1 MLDFLGNNKRTHYCG
16 EIGINLIEKEIIVC
30 GWVNSVRNFGRLIF
44 IDVRDIKGK
53 VQVIFDPQEKQ
64 AYEKASLL
72 KNEYVVCV
80 KGKVVKRQGAE
91 NPNIASGK
99 VEILATECLI
109 LNKSLPLPIQ
119 MGETNLAD
127 EDLRLEYRYLDL
139 RRENLQKNIIFRHK
153 LILHIRNFLAKEGFY
168 EIETPILMKSTP
180 EGARDYLVPSRIHKG
195 KFFALPQSP
204 QIYKQLLMISGFDKY
219 FQIARCFRDEDLRA
233 DRQPEFTQLDME
245 MSYITQEDIFDINER
260 LFKYLFKELLNI
272 DLSKF
277 ERLSY
282 KQSMEDYG
290 TDKPDVRF
298 DLKLKNLTSILKQ
311 VDFLAFKNTI
321 DSSGSI
327 RCIAIPSGADFSR
340 KQLDN
345 LGSIASHLGSKNI
358 FFAKLKENG
367 LEYGISK
374 FLKPE
379 EIRNILSITEA
390 KVGDLIIFVADK
402 DKIVFKVLDGLRRF
416 LGKELK
422 LYKEDDFAFLWITD
436 FPLFEYNED
445 ENRWET
451 CHHMF
456 TSPKEE
462 HMKYFE
468 KESDYGKI
476 EGLLYDFVCN
486 GMEISSGSIRCH
498 RLDIQRKIFEVLGF
512 SEEEL
517 QAKFGFFLEA
527 LKYGTPPHGGI
538 APGIDRL
545 MMIMQKANSIR
556 DVIAFPKTL
565 KAVDLMSKAPSFVS
579 EEQLKEL
586 NLKILE

>member
-16 EIGINLIEKEIIVC
+16 QINENLIDSEVFIC
-30 GWVNSVRNFGRLIF
+30 GWVNSVRNFGGLIF
-44 IDVRDIKGK
+44 VDVRDVKGK
-53 VQVIFDPQEKQ
+53 VQVIFDPQEEQ
-64 AYEKASLL
+64 AYQKATFL
-72 KNEYVVCV
+72 KNEYVVGI
-80 KGKVVKRQGAE
+80 KGKVIERQGAQ
-91 NPNIASGK
+91 NHRIASGK
-99 VEILATECLI
+99 VEISAQKCLI
-109 LNKSLPLPIQ
+109 LNESLPLPIQ
-119 MGETNLAD
+119 TEGANMAD

-139 RRENLQKNIIFRHK
+139 RREDIQKNIIFRHK
-153 LILHIRNFLAKEGFY
+153 LMLSIRNFMSQEGFY

-204 QIYKQLLMISGFDKY
+204 QIYKQLLMIGGFDRY
-219 FQIARCFRDEDLRA
+219 FQIAHCFRDEDLRA

-245 MSYITQEDIFDINER
+245 MSYVTQEDIFKVNEK
-260 LFKYLFKELLNI
+260 LFSHLFKELLNI
-272 DLSKF
+272 DLPKF
-277 ERLSY
+277 QRMSY
-282 KQSMEDYG
+282 KQSMEEYG
-290 TDKPDVRF
+290 TDKPDIRF
-298 DLKLKNLTSILKQ
+298 EMKLKNLTSVLEKS
-311 VDFLAFKNTI
+311 DFMAFKNALETE
-321 DSSGSI
+321 GSI
-327 RCIAIPSGADFSR
+327 RCITVPSGADFSR

-345 LGSIASHLGSKNI
+345 LGNIASHLGEKNI

-374 FLKPE
+374 FLKTK
-379 EIRNILSITEA
+379 EIEDILSVSEA
-390 KVGDLIIFVADK
+390 KVNDLLIFVAGK
-402 DKIVFKVLDGLRRF
+402 NKMVFKVLDGLRRF

-422 LYKEDDFAFLWITD
+422 LYKEEDFAFLWITD
-436 FPLFEYNED
+436 FPLFEYNE
-445 ENRWET
+445 EEKRWET

-456 TSPKEE
+456 TCPKDE
-462 HMKYFE
+462 HVKYFDNE
-468 KESDYGKI
+468 KDYDKI

-545 MMIMQKANSIR
+545 MMIMQKAASIR

-565 KAVDLMSKAPSFVS
+565 KAVDLMSKAPSYVS
-579 EEQLKEL
+579 QEQLKEL
-586 NLKILE
+586 YLKITE